1 MMLTRVAN
9 SLYWMGRYIERT
21 ENTTRLLNVAN
32 EFSLELENLDE
43 RRARAE
49 WNCVSAG
56 LPTPVPIG
64 DESKP
69 IPELTL
75 DYFNS
80 YLLDESNPVS
90 VISSL
95 ARARENARSIGETL
109 TREVQYNL
117 NEAYSQLAAHRKK
130 GVQSALRAS
139 DIAAATHRA
148 ILTMLG
154 AIEHTLTRDQGWN
167 YLKVGEAMERT
178 QRTLFVLKAKLP
190 DLQSMDDACD
200 PALFFASW
208 TSLLRSLASLE
219 NYRQRFGTRFEPDNV
234 LRFMLFD
241 PGTPRAVNCGVRRMT
256 LYLNGLPSTAHG
268 LKEATKVLGR
278 LYSKLAYED
287 NEIMGTGALTAFLDE
302 ALTVLTAANEY
313 ISAPT
318 KPF

>member
-9 SLYWMGRYIERT
+9 SLYWMGRYIERA

-167 YLKVGEAMERT
+167 YPK
-178 QRTLFVLKAKLP
+178 
-190 DLQSMDDACD
+190 
-200 PALFFASW
+200 
-208 TSLLRSLASLE
+208 
-219 NYRQRFGTRFEPDNV
+219 
-234 LRFMLFD
+234 
-241 PGTPRAVNCGVRRMT
+241 
-256 LYLNGLPSTAHG
+256 
-268 LKEATKVLGR
+268 
-278 LYSKLAYED
+278 
-287 NEIMGTGALTAFLDE
+287 
-302 ALTVLTAANEY
+302 
-313 ISAPT
+313 
-318 KPF
+318 